1 MALFSKKK
9 NEEEEYEDEEELAPR
24 RKSLRNRDFKDLKP
38 ENRKKRKEPPKP
50 WGKAERLLVLIVLVL
65 TAGMSSFLAVQS
77 RGWKLPGIPRIKV
90 PSISIPF
97 LGEKTI
103 IIEGDKKDQE
113 MKEKATVAFKSMT
126 GELSGVYGLY
136 VVRLDDGS
144 NYGVNE
150 KEVFQAASLIK
161 LPVIFATY
169 EEAEGGS
176 IDLDNKY
183 RLKKADKVA
192 GSGSLYGKPEGYLIT
207 YRELVRL
214 MGKQSD
220 NTAFNILVK
229 LLGKDKIN
237 AVIRELG
244 MIHTSLDEN
253 KTTPED
259 VGIFFDRLYNGNLI
273 SDNSK
278 NEILE
283 NLTDTIYEDWLR
295 AGIPEGVRV
304 SHKYGR
310 ELHVVNDAGIIFSD
324 KPFVMVVMSKA
335 IVEKE
340 ADEIFPVITRTVYE
354 IETGGL

>member
-1 MALFSKKK
+1 MALFSKKNK
-9 NEEEEYEDEEELAPR
+9 EDEYEDEEELVPR

-50 WGKAERLLVLIVLVL
+50 WGKTERLLVLLVLIL
-65 TAGMSSFLAVQS
+65 TAGTSSFLALQS
-77 RGWKLPGIPRIKV
+77 RGWKLPGLPRLKI

-103 IIEGDKKDQE
+103 IIEGDKKNQG

-126 GELSGVYGLY
+126 KELSGVYGLY
-136 VVRLDDGS
+136 VLRLDDGS

-150 KEVFQAASLIK
+150 NEIFQAASLIK
-161 LPVIFATY
+161 LPVIFAMY
-169 EEAEGGS
+169 KEAEGGN

-183 RLKKADKVA
+183 RLKRTDKVA
-192 GSGSLYGKPEGYLIT
+192 GSGSLYQKSEGYLIT
-207 YRELVRL
+207 YREMVRL

-229 LLGKDKIN
+229 LLGKDKIES
-237 AVIRELG
+237 VIKELG
-244 MIHTSLDEN
+244 MIQTSLDKNE
-253 KTTPED
+253 TTPED

-273 SDNSK
+273 SDAST

-283 NLTDTIYEDWLR
+283 DLTDTIYEDWLV
-295 AGIPEGVRV
+295 AGIPGVIRV
-304 SHKYGR
+304 AHKYGR
-310 ELHVVNDAGIIFSD
+310 ELHIVNDAGIILSD
-324 KPFVMVVMSKA
+324 KPFVLVIMSKG

-340 ADEIFPVITRTVYE
+340 ADEIFPVITRAVYE
-354 IETGGL
+354 IETGGF